1 MAPFGASLLL
11 SVACRYP
18 DARADLS
25 AVTLA
30 VGVALLRALR
40 AFGLADLEL
49 KWPNDV
55 LHQGAKLAGVLCELK
70 IEAGGP
76 AHVVVGI
83 GLNVQLPQA
92 TIAALALEQRRVTDV
107 TRVNRALSG
116 AVRVPLA
123 ARLLGELVDALDEFG
138 RTGLSSFIDEWTAA
152 DALHFKAVSV
162 ETGGAQRLGVA
173 CGLSAD
179 GALLID
185 VDGRIER
192 VEAGEVSVRVAP

>member
-1 MAPFGASLLL
+1 M
-11 SVACRYP
+11 
-18 DARADLS
+18 
-25 AVTLA
+25 
-30 VGVALLRALR
+30 R